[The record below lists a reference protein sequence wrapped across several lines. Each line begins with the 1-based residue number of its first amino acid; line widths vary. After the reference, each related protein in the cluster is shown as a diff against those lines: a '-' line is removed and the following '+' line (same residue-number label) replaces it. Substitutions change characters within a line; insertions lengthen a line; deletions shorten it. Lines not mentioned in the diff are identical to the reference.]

1 MFASCDVCRRDS
13 TLVKEEIKAFLGN
26 RRISQAVVAQVTGQ
40 SLITLLPQFIKYLC
54 SINHQQ
60 SYNVSLW
67 AGHCTVINI
76 KIHTVHETCLEQLS
90 GHNCVIKFAH
100 CLVSFFIAGTI
111 GYLQKYIPIVFQGCL
126 LLEQQR
132 RFISIFTN
140 TFLKWYLLTLV
151 HINALL

>member
-1 MFASCDVCRRDS
+1 MQAGQHPG
-13 TLVKEEIKAFLGN
+13 EGGN
-26 RRISQAVVAQVTGQ
+26 Q
-40 SLITLLPQFIKYLC
+40 SLSGQQTHLTGRGGSGHRSVPHHPITPIHKISMF
-54 SINHQQ
+54 NQ
-60 SYNVSLW
+60 SSAIFTEMHTYNLSLW

-126 LLEQQR
+126 LLE
-132 RFISIFTN
+132 
-140 TFLKWYLLTLV
+140 
-151 HINALL
+151 